1 MPRTSCWSP
10 SSAGAAALAAAAV
23 ALLAFALLLP
33 AGDAAAATVLER
45 TVTVDVRAD
54 GTVRESTRL
63 RVRMDDS
70 DDVDDWSDYYLYLDD
85 HRELAGL
92 DGRVVGVD
100 GKRTK
105 IRRRHRDQTAAGG
118 SFHSSARWLTLE
130 LPALAVG
137 SVFEIES
144 EFDVRPYYPAGSVL
158 LAGDDAVESL
168 RVEVGGAGDGWR
180 WTLKGEREGVAV
192 RERAG
197 GGLAVTAS
205 GLAAVEP
212 GEDEEAL
219 VLHYAWRGDDDW
231 AAIGRWYGELL
242 VGLPRAE
249 PAVRAAA
256 RDEIVDDR
264 RRTLEA
270 LTGFVQQQVRYVDV
284 EVGIGGF
291 RPSPPHEVLDRRW
304 GDCKD
309 KALLL
314 VDLLAEAGIAAHPAL
329 VYSGGRRLLTD
340 FPSPFQFNHVIV
352 AVPASQVPVGD
363 ADAVAGGYLFVDP
376 TQPKGGA
383 DWLHPGVQEQEAL
396 VVLAGGGELVRLPVL
411 ADEEGTELVVNVR
424 LDAAG
429 DAAGGASYRM
439 HGRRALGLLT
449 ELENGATDE
458 VEARL
463 RDVFAFLLPG
473 VDLGAVGWVP
483 GEAGALSIDLSAA
496 VRVPRLVQGLSPE
509 VVATGGRASL
519 TLPALRAVP
528 EQRDLDAAKDDF
540 EARPANHSIVWHVAV
555 PPGCSPPREKVT
567 EAANEAGSFRQEV
580 RHQPSGFTVERRT
593 RIAHRWYEGELL
605 AALAEIGLAENQAL
619 RRRVRFSCGAAA
631 EEEDEEAGQASEVA
645 AGLVPAGR

>member
-1 MPRTSCWSP
+1 MPRISCWSP
-10 SSAGAAALAAAAV
+10 SSAAAGALALTAALA
-23 ALLAFALLLP
+23 LASLLP

-70 DDVDDWSDYYLYLDD
+70 DDVDDWSDFYVYLDD
-85 HRELAGL
+85 HRELADL
-92 DGRVVGVD
+92 DGRVIRAD

-118 SFHSSARWLTLE
+118 SFHSSGRYLTLE
-130 LPALAVG
+130 LPALTVG
-137 SVFEIES
+137 SVFEMKS
-144 EFDVRPYYPAGSVL
+144 EIDVEPYYPAGSL
-158 LAGDDAVESL
+158 FLAGDDAVEAL

-197 GGLAVTAS
+197 GGITVTAS
-205 GLAAVEP
+205 GLAAVDP

-231 AAIGRWYGELL
+231 AAVGRWYGDLL
-242 VGLPRAE
+242 TTLPRAD

-256 RDEIVDDR
+256 RGEIVDDR
-264 RRTLEA
+264 RQTLEA
-270 LTGFVQQQVRYVDV
+270 LTAFVQQQVRYVDV

-329 VYSGGRRLLTD
+329 VYSGGRRVLTD

-352 AVPASQVPVGD
+352 AVPAAGVPVGD
-363 ADAVAGGYLFVDP
+363 GDAVAGGFLFVDP

-396 VVLAGGGELVRLPVL
+396 VVLADGGELVRLPVL

-424 LDAAG
+424 LDADG
-429 DAAGGASYRM
+429 DAAGGASYRL
-439 HGRRALGLLT
+439 HGRRALGLLS

-473 VDLGAVGWVP
+473 VDLGAVGWSP
-483 GEAGALSIDLSAA
+483 GEGGALSIDLSAA

-528 EQRDLDAAKDDF
+528 EQRDLEAAKEDF
-540 EARPANHSIVWHVAV
+540 EARPASHSIVWHVAV

-567 EAANEAGSFRQEV
+567 EVDNEAGSFRQEV
-580 RHQPSGFTVERRT
+580 RHKPSGFTVERRT
-593 RIAHRWYEGELL
+593 RIAHRWYEDELL
-605 AALAEIGLAENQAL
+605 SALAEVGLAENRAL
-619 RRRVRFSCGAAA
+619 RRRVRFSCGAEADEREESA
-631 EEEDEEAGQASEVA
+631 ELA